1 MFKILFFKLLIAQ
14 ASFSDE
20 TDRFVVCIYSYEMY
34 SYTYPLVNFDDR
46 VLEAPPSFSKIHDHN
61 LGLAFLLY
69 FIILYFVLHINVL
82 FFYSM
87 YTLYRESSGE
97 SNVNMTTLGDPQL
110 TKAGW
115 LLVTH
120 KVQARDGSRE
130 H

>member
-1 MFKILFFKLLIAQ
+1 MIRILA
-14 ASFSDE
+14 D
-20 TDRFVVCIYSYEMY
+20 
-34 SYTYPLVNFDDR
+34 
-46 VLEAPPSFSKIHDHN
+46 VLK
-61 LGLAFLLY
+61 
-69 FIILYFVLHINVL
+69 YFVLHINVI

-120 KVQARDGSRE
+120 KVQARDGSHE